1 MDLVTLGRTLGFSFA
16 AGVNLY
22 ATVAILGLAARYG
35 WVDLPPQFQA
45 FNNSFIIGTAIVLY
59 LVEFFADKIPYF
71 DSLWDILHTA
81 IRPLGGALIAV
92 TTLGDASPGVEGL
105 VALLGGTVAAG
116 SHLTKTSTRAVAN
129 ASPEPVSNWALSF
142 GEDVFVVGLGYLA
155 LAHPIAALVDRRG
168 PPDTDRDL
176 CGGDCADGETLVRTV
191 ANHRPRR
198 RHLEAHA
205 DPEAHFVGAEI
216 VAKRKR
222 RHPTVREH
230 LVIAV
235 AGIGNE
241 VAGVQRHA
249 AAERRDR
256 RGVIQKRE
264 ASVREHT
271 RQSIEARH
279 VRRQPRDTS
288 RGLGV
293 QAAALPTRSSIECR
307 PARRTRTR

>member
-81 IRPLGGALIAV
+81 IRPLGGALIAL

-129 ASPEPVSNWALSF
+129 ASPEPLSNWALSF
-142 GEDVFVVGLGYLA
+142 GEDAFVVGLGYLA
-155 LAHPIAALVDRRG
+155 LAHPIAALVIAVV
-168 PPDTDRDL
+168 L
-176 CGGDCADGETLVRTV
+176 LILIVIFAAVIVRTV
-191 ANHRPRR
+191 RR
-198 RHLEAHA
+198 WFARWR
-205 DPEAHFVGAEI
+205 I
-216 VAKRKR
+216 
-222 RHPTVREH
+222 TT
-230 LVIAV
+230 
-235 AGIGNE
+235 
-241 VAGVQRHA
+241 
-249 AAERRDR
+249 RD
-256 RGVIQKRE
+256 
-264 ASVREHT
+264 AFT
-271 RQSIEARH
+271 
-279 VRRQPRDTS
+279 
-288 RGLGV
+288 
-293 QAAALPTRSSIECR
+293 
-307 PARRTRTR
+307 